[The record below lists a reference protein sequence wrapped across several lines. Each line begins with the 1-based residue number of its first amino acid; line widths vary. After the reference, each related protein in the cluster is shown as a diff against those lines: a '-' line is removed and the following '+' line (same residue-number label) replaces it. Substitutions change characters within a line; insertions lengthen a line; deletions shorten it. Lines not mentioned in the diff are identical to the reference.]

1 MLAYISLLAALAAFA
16 SVLLVLKHLFSERL
30 HMEQRLVGVRELKLQ
45 HRPGGAEET
54 RLQLPLSERLIAP
67 LMQSAGRALQTW
79 APQGLKT
86 TLALRVRAAGLRSTA
101 EQFVGWYLMAGG
113 GALVFFALLGWARFQ
128 TLSGALSLG
137 LPLGAL
143 GLLLPELVLKQR
155 IAQRRYHIV
164 RALPDVLDLLTVS
177 VNAGLG
183 FDSALMKVTEKMKGP
198 LPAEVGQVLHEIKMG
213 VARRDALRAMA
224 ERTGVLELRSLV
236 STIIQADQLGVSIS
250 KVLRLQS
257 EGLRERRRQ
266 RAEEMAMKAPVKML
280 LPLVLFIFPTLFIV
294 LLGPAVI
301 QIIASFA
308 SM

>member
-1 MLAYISLLAALAAFA
+1 MLAYLSLLAALFAFSA
-16 SVLLVLKHLFSERL
+16 MLLVLKHLFSDRL
-30 HMEQRLVGVRELKLQ
+30 HMEQRLEGVRELKLQ
-45 HRPGGAEET
+45 HRPGAADET

-67 LMQSAGRALQTW
+67 LMQSAGQALQAW
-79 APQGLKT
+79 APLGLKT
-86 TLALRVRAAGLRSTA
+86 TLARRVRAAGLNSTA
-101 EQFVGWYLMAGG
+101 EQFVGWYIMAGG
-113 GALVFFALLGWARFQ
+113 GALAFFTLLGWVRFQ
-128 TLSGALSLG
+128 TVVGALYMG
-137 LPLGAL
+137 LPLGVV
-143 GLLLPELVLKQR
+143 GSLLPELVLNQR
-155 IAQRRYHIV
+155 ITQRRHQIV

-198 LPAEVGQVLHEIKMG
+198 LPTEMGQVLHEIKMG

-224 ERTGVLELRSLV
+224 ERTGVIELRSLV

-294 LLGPAVI
+294 LLGPAVL
-301 QIIASFA
+301 QIMASFA
-308 SM
+308 GM